1 MRTIIRITK
10 SELRVLFFSPIAW
23 LILIVFSF
31 QVGMAYC
38 DVLAQQ
44 LQSMELGYRTP
55 AVTSS
60 LFAGYTGIFSG
71 LLDNLY
77 LYIPL
82 FTMGLMSRELS
93 SGSIKLLYS
102 SPVSNLQIILGKY
115 LAVVVYALLL
125 CAILL
130 GPVIS
135 TCFSI
140 KAPDVPM
147 MFTGILGV
155 FLTILAYGAI
165 GLFMSTITKYQVVA
179 VVGTLAILAILNF
192 IGGVGQEYDFVR
204 DITYWLSISGRAK
217 VFTNG
222 MISTKDSLYFV
233 LVIFMFL
240 GLSVIKLQG
249 ERLRLSKW
257 NTSLK
262 YGIVLLIVLSLGYI
276 SSLPGFIAYYDS
288 TATKANTLTEE
299 SQEILKKLKGDL
311 KITTYVN
318 YLDETYDR
326 GAPRN
331 RIYDLAEF
339 EQYLRFKPEI
349 ELEYVYY
356 YGKGYLP
363 YAKAAYDTMTL
374 EQVVEDKCK
383 YSGRDPKSFLSLDEV
398 LKMDDISGENGRFVR
413 VITAA
418 NGKKAFLRIYKDN
431 HVYPYE
437 SQISTAL
444 KTLLQEAPMVGFVTG
459 HKERSGMDMGEK
471 GYGTFASNKTFR
483 YSLENSGYGVR
494 EISLE
499 HPVAEDINIIVLAD
513 MRSDFTEEEF
523 RNFDAYL
530 ERGGNLFILGE
541 PKRQQFMNPVIERL
555 GLRFADGIIVSP
567 SEVNLDDLVA
577 ANIKE
582 GAAKVSENYIRY
594 FRSGYSIMTPSA
606 CAVEVI
612 DSTKGFEI
620 TEVLASAGKG
630 SWVEKETTDF
640 INEKSVLNPAVGEV
654 EKSNS
659 IMLYLTRPVNNKE
672 QRIFVIGDAD
682 CISTLELSQNRP
694 GFRSSNFTLI
704 TETFR
709 NLSYG
714 EFPVEASRVN
724 PPDDRVLVTRNV
736 IFGIRVVLM
745 WIIPLLFV
753 TGCIVKKEFMRWRK
767 RCVRVPIRQ
776 WIWSMQVL

>member
-10 SELRVLFFSPIAW
+10 SELRILFFSPIAW

-31 QVGMAYC
+31 QVGMAYS
-38 DVLAQQ
+38 DALEMQ
-44 LQSMELGYRTP
+44 LRNQELGYRMY

-60 LFAGYTGIFSG
+60 LFDGYSGILSG
-71 LLDNLY
+71 LLGNLY

-102 SPVSNLQIILGKY
+102 SPVSNFQIILGKY

-125 CAILL
+125 CIILL
-130 GPVIS
+130 GPVVS
-135 TCFSI
+135 TCFSVQ
-140 KAPDVPM
+140 APDVPM
-147 MFTGILGV
+147 MLTGIFGV
-155 FLTILAYGAI
+155 FLTVLAYGAI

-217 VFTNG
+217 VFISG
-222 MISTKDSLYFV
+222 MISTKDTLYFI

-249 ERLRLSKW
+249 ERLKLSKW
-257 NTSLK
+257 NTSSK
-262 YGIVLLIVLSLGYI
+262 YGVVLLIALSLGYI

-288 TATKANTLTEE
+288 TATKVNTLTEE
-299 SQEILKKLKGDL
+299 SQEIVRKLKGDL
-311 KITTYVN
+311 TITTYVN

-331 RIYDLAEF
+331 RIDDIAQF
-339 EQYLRFKPEI
+339 EQYLRFKPETK
-349 ELEYVYY
+349 LKYVYY
-356 YGKGYLP
+356 YAKGYMP

-374 EQVVEDKCK
+374 EQVVEDKCR
-383 YSGRDPKSFLSLDEV
+383 YSGYNPKRFLPLDEV
-398 LKMDDISGENGRFVR
+398 LKMDDISGEDGRFAR

-418 NGKKAFLRIYKDN
+418 NGKKAMLRIYKDN
-431 HVYPYE
+431 QVHPFE
-437 SQISTAL
+437 AQISTAL
-444 KTLLQEAPMVGFVTG
+444 KTLLQEAPVVGFVTG
-459 HKERSGMDMGEK
+459 HKERSGVDMGEK
-471 GYGTFASNKTFR
+471 GYGSFASNKTFR
-483 YSLENSGYGVR
+483 YSLINSGYGIR
-494 EISLE
+494 EISLDQ
-499 HPVAEDINIIVLAD
+499 PVADDIDIVVLAD

-523 RNFDAYL
+523 RNFDSYL
-530 ERGGNLFILGE
+530 ARGGNLFILGE

-567 SEVNLDDLVA
+567 SEVNLDDIIA

-594 FRSGYSIMTPSA
+594 FRRGYSIITPSA

-612 DSTKGFEI
+612 DTTKGFKI
-620 TEVLASAGKG
+620 TEVLASASSG
-630 SWVEKETTDF
+630 SWIEKETTDF

-659 IMLYLTRPVNNKE
+659 IMLYLTRPVKNKE

-682 CISTLELSQNRP
+682 CISTLELSQNRA

-709 NLSYG
+709 NMSYE
-714 EFPVEASRVN
+714 EFPVDAARVN
-724 PPDDRVLVTRNV
+724 PPDDRVVVTQGTVV
-736 IFGIRVVLM
+736 IKVIIM
-745 WIIPLLFV
+745 WIIPILLMI
-753 TGCIVKKEFMRWRK
+753 GCITLLIRRK
-767 RCVRVPIRQ
+767 RK
-776 WIWSMQVL
+776 

>member
-10 SELRVLFFSPIAW
+10 SELRILFFSPIAW

-38 DVLAQQ
+38 DALAMQ
-44 LQSMELGYRTP
+44 LRNQELGYRMF

-60 LFAGYTGIFSG
+60 LFSGYFGILTR
-71 LLDNLY
+71 LLNDLY

-102 SPVSNLQIILGKY
+102 SPVSNFQIILGKY
-115 LAVVVYALLL
+115 MAVVVYGVLL
-125 CAILL
+125 CVILL
-130 GPVIS
+130 VPVIS
-135 TCFSI
+135 TCVSI
-140 KAPDVPM
+140 LAPDLPLM
-147 MFTGILGV
+147 LTGIFGV

-204 DITYWLSISGRAK
+204 DITYWLSISGRTK
-217 VFTNG
+217 VFISG
-222 MISTKDSLYFV
+222 MISTKDTLYFI

-249 ERLRLSKW
+249 ERLKLSKW

-262 YGIVLLIVLSLGYI
+262 YGIVLFITLSLGYI

-288 TATKANTLTEE
+288 TATKMNTLTEE
-299 SQEILKKLKGDL
+299 SQEILEQLKGDL
-311 KITTYVN
+311 TVTTYVN

-331 RIYDLAEF
+331 RIRDIGEF
-339 EQYLRFKPEI
+339 EQYLRFKPEMK
-349 ELEYVYY
+349 LEYVYY
-356 YGKGYLP
+356 YAKGYLP

-374 EQVVEDKCK
+374 EQIVEDKCK
-383 YSGRDPKSFLSLDEV
+383 YSGYDPKRFLPLEEV
-398 LKMDDISGENGRFVR
+398 LKKDDISEENGRFTR

-418 NGKKAFLRIYKDN
+418 NGKKAILRIYKDN

-437 SQISTAL
+437 AQISTAL
-444 KTLLQEAPMVGFVTG
+444 KTLIQEAPVVGFVTG
-459 HKERSGMDMGEK
+459 HKERSGTDMGEK

-483 YSLENSGYGVR
+483 YSLVNSGYGVR
-494 EISLE
+494 EISLKQ
-499 HPVAEDINIIVLAD
+499 PVADDINIIVLAD
-513 MRSDFTEEEF
+513 MRSYLTEEEE
-523 RNFDAYL
+523 RNFNAYL

-541 PKRQQFMNPVIERL
+541 PKRQQFMNPVLEKL

-567 SEVNLDDLVA
+567 SEINLDDLIA

-594 FRSGYSIMTPSA
+594 FQLGYSIITPSV

-620 TEVLASAGKG
+620 TEVLASADKG
-630 SWVEKETTDF
+630 SWIEKETTDF
-640 INEKSVLNPAVGEV
+640 INEKSVLNPVIGEV

-659 IMLYLTRPVNNKE
+659 IMLYLTRFINNKE

-682 CISTLELSQNRP
+682 CISTLELSQNRAE
-694 GFRSSNFTLI
+694 FRSSNFTLI

-709 NLSYG
+709 NLSY
-714 EFPVEASRVN
+714 EESPVKANRVS
-724 PPDDRVLVTRNV
+724 PPDKQVLVSQDSVTIMRV
-736 IFGIRVVLM
+736 IMM
-745 WIIPLLFV
+745 WTIPLLLV
-753 TGCIVKKEFMRWRK
+753 MGCVILLFKRK
-767 RCVRVPIRQ
+767 RK
-776 WIWSMQVL
+776 

>member
-44 LQSMELGYRTP
+44 LQTMELGYRTP

-140 KAPDVPM
+140 KAPDIPM

-257 NTSLK
+257 HTSLK

-276 SSLPGFIAYYDS
+276 SSLPGFIAYCDS

-318 YLDETYDR
+318 Y
-326 GAPRN
+326 
-331 RIYDLAEF
+331 LAEF

-374 EQVVEDKCK
+374 EQIVEDKCK
-383 YSGRDPKSFLSLDEV
+383 YSGRDPKSFLPLDDV

-513 MRSDFTEEEF
+513 MRSNFTEEEF

-530 ERGGNLFILGE
+530 KRGGNLFILGE

-594 FRSGYSIMTPSA
+594 FRSGYSIMTPSV

-612 DSTKGFEI
+612 DPNKGFEI

-640 INEKSVLNPAVGEV
+640 INEKSMLNPAVGEV

-724 PPDDRVLVTRNV
+724 PPDDRVSATRNV

-753 TGCIVKKEFMRWRK
+753 TGCITLLIRRK
-767 RCVRVPIRQ
+767 RR
-776 WIWSMQVL
+776 

>member
-10 SELRVLFFSPIAW
+10 SELRILFFSPIAW

-31 QVGMAYC
+31 QVGMAYS
-38 DVLAQQ
+38 DALEMQ
-44 LQSMELGYRTP
+44 LRNQELGYRMY

-60 LFAGYTGIFSG
+60 LFDGYSGILSG
-71 LLDNLY
+71 LLGNLY

-102 SPVSNLQIILGKY
+102 SPVSNFQIILGKY

-125 CAILL
+125 CIILL
-130 GPVIS
+130 GPVVS
-135 TCFSI
+135 TCFSVQ
-140 KAPDVPM
+140 APDVPM
-147 MFTGILGV
+147 MLTGIFGV
-155 FLTILAYGAI
+155 FLTVLAYGAI

-217 VFTNG
+217 VFISG
-222 MISTKDSLYFV
+222 MISTKDTLYFI

-249 ERLRLSKW
+249 ERLKLSKW
-257 NTSLK
+257 NTSSK
-262 YGIVLLIVLSLGYI
+262 YGVVLLIALSLGYI

-288 TATKANTLTEE
+288 TATKVNTLTEE
-299 SQEILKKLKGDL
+299 SQEIVRKLKGDL
-311 KITTYVN
+311 TITTYVN

-331 RIYDLAEF
+331 RIDDIAQF
-339 EQYLRFKPEI
+339 EQYLRFKPETK
-349 ELEYVYY
+349 LKYVYY
-356 YGKGYLP
+356 YAKGYMP

-374 EQVVEDKCK
+374 EQVVEDKCR
-383 YSGRDPKSFLSLDEV
+383 YSGYNPKRFLPLDEV
-398 LKMDDISGENGRFVR
+398 LKMDDISGEDGRFAR

-418 NGKKAFLRIYKDN
+418 NGKKAMLRIYKDN
-431 HVYPYE
+431 QVHPFE
-437 SQISTAL
+437 AQISTAL
-444 KTLLQEAPMVGFVTG
+444 KTLLQEAPVVGFVTG
-459 HKERSGMDMGEK
+459 HKERSGVDMGEK
-471 GYGTFASNKTFR
+471 GYGSFASNKTFR
-483 YSLENSGYGVR
+483 YSLINSGYGIR
-494 EISLE
+494 EISLDQ
-499 HPVAEDINIIVLAD
+499 PVADDIDIVVLAD

-523 RNFDAYL
+523 RNFDSYL
-530 ERGGNLFILGE
+530 ARGGNLFILGE

-567 SEVNLDDLVA
+567 SEVNLDDIIA

-582 GAAKVSENYIRY
+582 GAATVSENYIRY
-594 FRSGYSIMTPSA
+594 FRRGYSIITPSA

-612 DSTKGFEI
+612 DTTKGFKI
-620 TEVLASAGKG
+620 TEVLASASSG
-630 SWVEKETTDF
+630 SWIEKETTDF

-659 IMLYLTRPVNNKE
+659 IMLYLTRPVKNKE

-682 CISTLELSQNRP
+682 CISTLELSQNRA

-709 NLSYG
+709 NMSYE
-714 EFPVEASRVN
+714 EFPVDAARVN
-724 PPDDRVLVTRNV
+724 PPDDRVVVTQGTVV
-736 IFGIRVVLM
+736 IKVIIM
-745 WIIPLLFV
+745 WIIPILLMI
-753 TGCIVKKEFMRWRK
+753 GCITLLIRRK
-767 RCVRVPIRQ
+767 RK
-776 WIWSMQVL
+776 

>member
-102 SPVSNLQIILGKY
+102 SPVSNLQIILDKY

-555 GLRFADGIIVSP
+555 GLRFADGIIVLITLKFF
-567 SEVNLDDLVA
+567 EA
-577 ANIKE
+577 ANVTLFLTK
-582 GAAKVSENYIRY
+582 
-594 FRSGYSIMTPSA
+594 
-606 CAVEVI
+606 CAI
-612 DSTKGFEI
+612 
-620 TEVLASAGKG
+620 
-630 SWVEKETTDF
+630 
-640 INEKSVLNPAVGEV
+640 
-654 EKSNS
+654 
-659 IMLYLTRPVNNKE
+659 Y
-672 QRIFVIGDAD
+672 
-682 CISTLELSQNRP
+682 
-694 GFRSSNFTLI
+694 
-704 TETFR
+704 
-709 NLSYG
+709 
-714 EFPVEASRVN
+714 
-724 PPDDRVLVTRNV
+724 
-736 IFGIRVVLM
+736 
-745 WIIPLLFV
+745 
-753 TGCIVKKEFMRWRK
+753 VKF
-767 RCVRVPIRQ
+767 CG
-776 WIWSMQVL
+776 

>member
-10 SELRVLFFSPIAW
+10 SELRILFFSPIAW

-31 QVGMAYC
+31 QVGMAYS
-38 DVLAQQ
+38 DALEMQ
-44 LQSMELGYRTP
+44 LRNQELGYRMY

-60 LFAGYTGIFSG
+60 LFDGYSGILSG
-71 LLDNLY
+71 LLGNLY

-102 SPVSNLQIILGKY
+102 SPVSNFQIILGKY

-125 CAILL
+125 CIILL
-130 GPVIS
+130 GPVVS
-135 TCFSI
+135 TCFSVQ
-140 KAPDVPM
+140 APDVPM
-147 MFTGILGV
+147 MLTGIFGV
-155 FLTILAYGAI
+155 FLTVLAYGAI

-217 VFTNG
+217 VFISG
-222 MISTKDSLYFV
+222 MISTKDTLYFI

-249 ERLRLSKW
+249 ERLKLSKW
-257 NTSLK
+257 NTSSK
-262 YGIVLLIVLSLGYI
+262 YGVVLLIDLSLGYI

-288 TATKANTLTEE
+288 TATKVNTLTEE
-299 SQEILKKLKGDL
+299 SQEIVRKLKGDL
-311 KITTYVN
+311 TITTYVN

-331 RIYDLAEF
+331 RIDDIAQF
-339 EQYLRFKPEI
+339 EQYLRFKPETK
-349 ELEYVYY
+349 LKYVYY
-356 YGKGYLP
+356 YAKGYMP

-374 EQVVEDKCK
+374 EQVVEDKCR
-383 YSGRDPKSFLSLDEV
+383 YSGYNPKRFLPLDEV
-398 LKMDDISGENGRFVR
+398 LKMDDISGEDGRFAR

-418 NGKKAFLRIYKDN
+418 NGKKAMLRIYKDN
-431 HVYPYE
+431 QVHPFE
-437 SQISTAL
+437 AQISTAL
-444 KTLLQEAPMVGFVTG
+444 KTLLQEAPVVGFVTG
-459 HKERSGMDMGEK
+459 HKERSGVDMGEK
-471 GYGTFASNKTFR
+471 GYGSFASNKTFR
-483 YSLENSGYGVR
+483 YSLINSGYGIR
-494 EISLE
+494 EISLDQ
-499 HPVAEDINIIVLAD
+499 PVADDIDIVVLAD

-523 RNFDAYL
+523 RNFDSYL
-530 ERGGNLFILGE
+530 ARGGNLFILGE

-567 SEVNLDDLVA
+567 SEVNLDDIIA

-594 FRSGYSIMTPSA
+594 FRRGYSIITPSA

-612 DSTKGFEI
+612 DTTKGFKI
-620 TEVLASAGKG
+620 TEVLASASSG
-630 SWVEKETTDF
+630 SWIEKETTDF

-659 IMLYLTRPVNNKE
+659 IMLYLTRPVKNKE

-682 CISTLELSQNRP
+682 CISTLELSQNRA

-709 NLSYG
+709 NMSYE
-714 EFPVEASRVN
+714 EFPVDAARVN
-724 PPDDRVLVTRNV
+724 PPDDRVVVTQGTVV
-736 IFGIRVVLM
+736 IKVIIM
-745 WIIPLLFV
+745 WIIPILLMI
-753 TGCIVKKEFMRWRK
+753 GCITLLIRRK
-767 RCVRVPIRQ
+767 RK
-776 WIWSMQVL
+776 

>member
-10 SELRVLFFSPIAW
+10 SELRILFFSPIAW

-38 DVLAQQ
+38 EALEMQ
-44 LQSMELGYRTP
+44 LRNQELGYRVY

-60 LFAGYTGIFSG
+60 LFDGYSGILSR
-71 LLDNLY
+71 LLGDLY

-102 SPVSNLQIILGKY
+102 SPVSNFQIILGKY

-125 CAILL
+125 CVILL
-130 GPVIS
+130 GPVVS
-135 TCFSI
+135 TCFSVLS
-140 KAPDVPM
+140 PDVPM
-147 MFTGILGV
+147 MLTGIFGV

-204 DITYWLSISGRAK
+204 DITYWLSIAGRAK
-217 VFTNG
+217 VFISG
-222 MISTKDSLYFV
+222 MISTKDTLYFI

-249 ERLRLSKW
+249 ERLKLSKW
-257 NTSLK
+257 NTSVK
-262 YGIVLLIVLSLGYI
+262 YGAVLLITLSLGYI

-288 TATKANTLTEE
+288 TATKVNTLTEE
-299 SQEILKKLKGDL
+299 SQEIVRKLKGDL
-311 KITTYVN
+311 TITTYVN

-331 RIYDLAEF
+331 RIDDIAQF
-339 EQYLRFKPEI
+339 EQYLRFKPETK
-349 ELEYVYY
+349 LSYVYY
-356 YGKGYLP
+356 YAKGFMP
-363 YAKAAYDTMTL
+363 YAREAYDTMTL
-374 EQVVEDKCK
+374 EQIVADKCR
-383 YSGRDPKSFLSLDEV
+383 YSGYDPKRFLPLEEV
-398 LKMDDISGENGRFVR
+398 LKMDDISGEDGRFVR

-418 NGKKAFLRIYKDN
+418 NGKKAMLRIYKDN
-431 HVYPYE
+431 QVYPFE
-437 SQISTAL
+437 AQISTAL
-444 KTLLQEAPMVGFVTG
+444 KTLLQEAPVVGFVTG

-471 GYGTFASNKTFR
+471 GYGSFASNKTFR
-483 YSLENSGYGVR
+483 YSLINSGYGIR

-499 HPVAEDINIIVLAD
+499 LPVADDIDIVVLAD

-530 ERGGNLFILGE
+530 ARGGNLFILGE
-541 PKRQQFMNPVIERL
+541 PKRQQYMNPVIERL

-567 SEVNLDDLVA
+567 SEVNLDDIIA

-582 GAAKVSENYIRY
+582 GAAEVSENYIRY
-594 FRSGYSIMTPSA
+594 FRRGYSIITPSV

-612 DSTKGFEI
+612 DTTKGFKI
-620 TEVLASAGKG
+620 TEVLASASSG
-630 SWVEKETTDF
+630 SWIEKETTDF
-640 INEKSVLNPAVGEV
+640 INEKSVLNPTAGEV

-659 IMLYLTRPVNNKE
+659 IMLYLTRPVKNKE

-682 CISTLELSQNRP
+682 CISTLELSQNRA

-709 NLSYG
+709 NMSYE
-714 EFPVEASRVN
+714 EFPVDAARVN
-724 PPDDRVLVTRNV
+724 PPDDRVVVTQSAVGV
-736 IFGIRVVLM
+736 IKVIIM
-745 WIIPLLFV
+745 WIIPILLMI
-753 TGCIVKKEFMRWRK
+753 GCITLLIRRK
-767 RCVRVPIRQ
+767 RR
-776 WIWSMQVL
+776 

>member
-10 SELRVLFFSPIAW
+10 SELRILFFSPIAW

-31 QVGMAYC
+31 QVGMAYS
-38 DVLAQQ
+38 DALEMQ
-44 LQSMELGYRTP
+44 LRNQELGYRMY

-60 LFAGYTGIFSG
+60 LFDGYSGILSG
-71 LLDNLY
+71 LLGNLY

-102 SPVSNLQIILGKY
+102 SPVSNFQIILGKY

-125 CAILL
+125 CIILL
-130 GPVIS
+130 GPVVS
-135 TCFSI
+135 TCFSVQ
-140 KAPDVPM
+140 APDVPM
-147 MFTGILGV
+147 MLTGIFGV
-155 FLTILAYGAI
+155 FLTVLAYGAI

-217 VFTNG
+217 VFISG
-222 MISTKDSLYFV
+222 MISTKDTLYFI

-249 ERLRLSKW
+249 ERLKLSKW
-257 NTSLK
+257 NTSSK
-262 YGIVLLIVLSLGYI
+262 YGVVLLIALSLGYI

-288 TATKANTLTEE
+288 TATKVNTLTEE
-299 SQEILKKLKGDL
+299 SQEIVRKLKGDL
-311 KITTYVN
+311 TITTYVN

-331 RIYDLAEF
+331 RIDDIAQF
-339 EQYLRFKPEI
+339 EQYLRFKPETK
-349 ELEYVYY
+349 LKYVYY
-356 YGKGYLP
+356 YAKGYMP

-374 EQVVEDKCK
+374 EQVVEDKCR
-383 YSGRDPKSFLSLDEV
+383 YSGYNPKRFLPLDEV
-398 LKMDDISGENGRFVR
+398 LKMDDISGEDGRFAR

-418 NGKKAFLRIYKDN
+418 NGKKAMLRIYKDN
-431 HVYPYE
+431 QVHPFE
-437 SQISTAL
+437 AQISTAL
-444 KTLLQEAPMVGFVTG
+444 KTLLQEAPVVGFVTG
-459 HKERSGMDMGEK
+459 HKERSGVDMGEK
-471 GYGTFASNKTFR
+471 GYGSFASNKTFR
-483 YSLENSGYGVR
+483 YSLINSGYGIR
-494 EISLE
+494 EISLDQ
-499 HPVAEDINIIVLAD
+499 PVADDIDIVVLAD

-523 RNFDAYL
+523 RNFDSYL
-530 ERGGNLFILGE
+530 ARGGNLFILGE
-541 PKRQQFMNPVIERL
+541 PNRQQFMNPVIERL

-567 SEVNLDDLVA
+567 SEVNLDDIIA

-594 FRSGYSIMTPSA
+594 FRRGYSIITPSA

-612 DSTKGFEI
+612 DTTKGFKI
-620 TEVLASAGKG
+620 TEVLASASSG
-630 SWVEKETTDF
+630 SWIEKETTDF

-659 IMLYLTRPVNNKE
+659 IMLYLTRPVKNKE

-682 CISTLELSQNRP
+682 CISTLELSQNRA

-709 NLSYG
+709 NMSYE
-714 EFPVEASRVN
+714 EFPVDAARVN
-724 PPDDRVLVTRNV
+724 PPDDRVVVTQGTVV
-736 IFGIRVVLM
+736 IKVIIM
-745 WIIPLLFV
+745 WIIPILLMI
-753 TGCIVKKEFMRWRK
+753 GCITLLIRRK
-767 RCVRVPIRQ
+767 RK
-776 WIWSMQVL
+776 

>member
-10 SELRVLFFSPIAW
+10 SELRILFFSPIAW

-31 QVGMAYC
+31 QVGMAYS
-38 DVLAQQ
+38 DALEMQ
-44 LQSMELGYRTP
+44 LRNQELGYRMY

-60 LFAGYTGIFSG
+60 LFDGYSGILSG
-71 LLDNLY
+71 LLGNLY

-102 SPVSNLQIILGKY
+102 SPVSNFQIILGKY

-125 CAILL
+125 CIILL
-130 GPVIS
+130 GPVVS
-135 TCFSI
+135 TCFSVQ
-140 KAPDVPM
+140 APDVPM
-147 MFTGILGV
+147 MLTGIFGV
-155 FLTILAYGAI
+155 FLTVLAYGAI

-217 VFTNG
+217 VFISG
-222 MISTKDSLYFV
+222 MISTKDTLYFI

-249 ERLRLSKW
+249 ERLKLSKW
-257 NTSLK
+257 NTSSK
-262 YGIVLLIVLSLGYI
+262 YGVVLLIALSLGYI

-288 TATKANTLTEE
+288 TATKVNTLTEE
-299 SQEILKKLKGDL
+299 SQEIVRKLKGDL
-311 KITTYVN
+311 TITTYVN

-331 RIYDLAEF
+331 RIDDIAQF
-339 EQYLRFKPEI
+339 EQYLRFKPETK
-349 ELEYVYY
+349 LKYVYY
-356 YGKGYLP
+356 YAKGYMP

-374 EQVVEDKCK
+374 EQVVEDKCR
-383 YSGRDPKSFLSLDEV
+383 YSGYNPKRFLPLDEV
-398 LKMDDISGENGRFVR
+398 LKMDDISGEDGRFAR

-418 NGKKAFLRIYKDN
+418 NGKKAMLRIYKDN
-431 HVYPYE
+431 QVHPFE
-437 SQISTAL
+437 AQISTAL
-444 KTLLQEAPMVGFVTG
+444 KTLLQEAPVVGFVTG
-459 HKERSGMDMGEK
+459 HKERSGVDMGEK
-471 GYGTFASNKTFR
+471 GYGSFASNKTFR
-483 YSLENSGYGVR
+483 YSLINSGYGIR
-494 EISLE
+494 EISLDQ
-499 HPVAEDINIIVLAD
+499 PVADDIDIVVLAD

-523 RNFDAYL
+523 RNFDSYL
-530 ERGGNLFILGE
+530 ARGGNLFILGE

-567 SEVNLDDLVA
+567 SEVNLDDIIA

-594 FRSGYSIMTPSA
+594 FRRGYSIITPSA

-612 DSTKGFEI
+612 DTTKGFKI
-620 TEVLASAGKG
+620 TEVLASASSG
-630 SWVEKETTDF
+630 SWIEKETTDF

-659 IMLYLTRPVNNKE
+659 IMLYLTRPVKNKE

-682 CISTLELSQNRP
+682 CISTLELSQNRA

-709 NLSYG
+709 NMSYE
-714 EFPVEASRVN
+714 EFPVDAARVN
-724 PPDDRVLVTRNV
+724 PPDDRVVVTQGTVV
-736 IFGIRVVLM
+736 IKVIIM
-745 WIIPLLFV
+745 WIITILLMI
-753 TGCIVKKEFMRWRK
+753 GCITLLIRRK
-767 RCVRVPIRQ
+767 RK
-776 WIWSMQVL
+776 

>member
-155 FLTILAYGAI
+155 FLTILAYGSI

-262 YGIVLLIVLSLGYI
+262 YGIVLLIMLSLGYI

-612 DSTKGFEI
+612 DSAKGFEI

-640 INEKSVLNPAVGEV
+640 INEKSVL
-654 EKSNS
+654 
-659 IMLYLTRPVNNKE
+659 
-672 QRIFVIGDAD
+672 
-682 CISTLELSQNRP
+682 
-694 GFRSSNFTLI
+694 
-704 TETFR
+704 
-709 NLSYG
+709 
-714 EFPVEASRVN
+714 
-724 PPDDRVLVTRNV
+724 
-736 IFGIRVVLM
+736 
-745 WIIPLLFV
+745 
-753 TGCIVKKEFMRWRK
+753 
-767 RCVRVPIRQ
+767 
-776 WIWSMQVL
+776 

>member
-10 SELRVLFFSPIAW
+10 SELRILFFSPIAW

-31 QVGMAYC
+31 QVGMAYS
-38 DVLAQQ
+38 DALEMQ
-44 LQSMELGYRTP
+44 LRNQELGYRMY

-60 LFAGYTGIFSG
+60 LFDGYSGILSG
-71 LLDNLY
+71 LLGNLY

-102 SPVSNLQIILGKY
+102 SPVSNFQIILGKY

-125 CAILL
+125 CIILL
-130 GPVIS
+130 GPVVS
-135 TCFSI
+135 TCFSVQ
-140 KAPDVPM
+140 APDVPM
-147 MFTGILGV
+147 MLTGIFGV
-155 FLTILAYGAI
+155 FLTVLAYGAI

-217 VFTNG
+217 VFISG
-222 MISTKDSLYFV
+222 MISTKDTLYFI

-249 ERLRLSKW
+249 ERLKLSKW
-257 NTSLK
+257 NTSSK
-262 YGIVLLIVLSLGYI
+262 YGVVLLIALSLGYI

-288 TATKANTLTEE
+288 TATKVNTLTEE
-299 SQEILKKLKGDL
+299 SQEIVRKLKGDL
-311 KITTYVN
+311 TITTYVN

-331 RIYDLAEF
+331 RIDDIAQF
-339 EQYLRFKPEI
+339 EQYLRFKPETK
-349 ELEYVYY
+349 LKYVDYY
-356 YGKGYLP
+356 AKGYMP

-374 EQVVEDKCK
+374 EQVVEDKCR
-383 YSGRDPKSFLSLDEV
+383 YSGYNPKRFLPLDEV
-398 LKMDDISGENGRFVR
+398 LKMDDISGEDGRFAR

-418 NGKKAFLRIYKDN
+418 NGKKAMLRIYKDN
-431 HVYPYE
+431 QVHPFE
-437 SQISTAL
+437 AQISTAL
-444 KTLLQEAPMVGFVTG
+444 KTLLQEAPVVGFVTG
-459 HKERSGMDMGEK
+459 HKERSGVDMGEK
-471 GYGTFASNKTFR
+471 GYGSFASNKTFR
-483 YSLENSGYGVR
+483 YSLINSGYGIR
-494 EISLE
+494 EISLDQ
-499 HPVAEDINIIVLAD
+499 PVADDIDIVVLAD

-523 RNFDAYL
+523 RNFDSYL
-530 ERGGNLFILGE
+530 ARGGNLFILGE

-567 SEVNLDDLVA
+567 SEVNLDDIIA

-594 FRSGYSIMTPSA
+594 FRRGYSIITPSA

-612 DSTKGFEI
+612 DTTKGFKI
-620 TEVLASAGKG
+620 TEVLASASSG
-630 SWVEKETTDF
+630 SWIEKETTDF

-659 IMLYLTRPVNNKE
+659 IMLYLTRPVKNKE

-682 CISTLELSQNRP
+682 CISTLELSQNRA

-709 NLSYG
+709 NMSYE
-714 EFPVEASRVN
+714 EFPVDAARVN
-724 PPDDRVLVTRNV
+724 PPDDRVVVTQGTVV
-736 IFGIRVVLM
+736 IKVIIM
-745 WIIPLLFV
+745 WIIPILLMI
-753 TGCIVKKEFMRWRK
+753 GCITLLIRRK
-767 RCVRVPIRQ
+767 RK
-776 WIWSMQVL
+776 

>member
-10 SELRVLFFSPIAW
+10 SELRILFFSPIAW

-31 QVGMAYC
+31 QAGMAYSEA
-38 DVLAQQ
+38 LETQ
-44 LQSMELGYRTP
+44 LRSQELGYRIY
-55 AVTSS
+55 AATSS
-60 LFAGYTGIFSG
+60 LFAGYTGILTK
-71 LLDNLY
+71 LLNDLY

-125 CAILL
+125 CVILL
-130 GPVIS
+130 GPVVS
-135 TCFSI
+135 TCISI
-140 KAPDVPM
+140 QAPDVPM
-147 MFTGILGV
+147 MLTGILGV
-155 FLTILAYGAI
+155 FLTVLAYGAI

-204 DITYWLSISGRAK
+204 DITYWLSISGRAT
-217 VFTNG
+217 VFIDG
-222 MISTKDSLYFV
+222 MISTKDTLYFI

-249 ERLRLSKW
+249 ERLKLSKW

-262 YGIVLLIVLSLGYI
+262 YGGVLLITLSLGYI

-288 TATKANTLTEE
+288 TATKMNTLTEE
-299 SQEILKKLKGDL
+299 SQEIVKKLKGDL
-311 KITTYVN
+311 TITTYVN

-331 RIYDLAEF
+331 RIDDIAQF
-339 EQYLRFKPEI
+339 EQYLRFKPETK
-349 ELEYVYY
+349 LEYVYY
-356 YGKGYLP
+356 YAPGYLP
-363 YAKAAYDTMTL
+363 YARAVYDTMTL
-374 EQVVEDKCK
+374 EQIVEDKCR
-383 YSGRDPKSFLSLDEV
+383 YSGYDPKRFLPLDEV
-398 LKMDDISGENGRFVR
+398 LKMDDISGEDGRFVR

-418 NGKKAFLRIYKDN
+418 NGKKAKLRIYKDN

-437 SQISTAL
+437 AQISTAL
-444 KTLLQEAPMVGFVTG
+444 KTLLQEAPVVGFVTG
-459 HKERSGMDMGEK
+459 HRERSGMDLGEK
-471 GYGTFASNKTFR
+471 GYGSFASNKTFR
-483 YSLENSGYGVR
+483 YSLINSGYGIR

-499 HPVAEDINIIVLAD
+499 KPVDGDIDIVVLAD
-513 MRSDFTEEEF
+513 MKSGFTENEF

-530 ERGGNLFILGE
+530 ARGGNLFILGE

-555 GLRFADGIIVSP
+555 GLRFADGIIVAP
-567 SEVNLDDLVA
+567 SEVNLDDIIA

-582 GAAKVSENYIRY
+582 GAVDVSENYIRY
-594 FRSGYSIMTPSA
+594 FRRGYSIITPSA

-612 DSTKGFEI
+612 DTTKGFKI
-620 TEVLASAGKG
+620 TEVLASASSG

-640 INEKSVLNPAVGEV
+640 INEKSVLNPSVGEV

-659 IMLYLTRPVNNKE
+659 IMLYLTRPVENKE

-682 CISTLELSQNRP
+682 CISTLELSQNRA

-709 NLSYG
+709 NLSYE
-714 EFPVEASRVN
+714 EFPVEAARVT
-724 PPDDRVLVTRNV
+724 PPDDRVIITQNTVMIIKTV
-736 IFGIRVVLM
+736 IM
-745 WIIPLLFV
+745 WIVPILLMV
-753 TGCIVKKEFMRWRK
+753 GCITLLVRRK
-767 RCVRVPIRQ
+767 RR
-776 WIWSMQVL
+776 

>member
-10 SELRVLFFSPIAW
+10 SELRILFFSPIAW

-31 QVGMAYC
+31 QVGMAFSEA
-38 DVLAQQ
+38 LEMQ
-44 LQSMELGYRTP
+44 LRNQELGYRVI

-60 LFAGYTGIFSG
+60 LFAGYSGILSR
-71 LLDNLY
+71 LLENLY

-102 SPVSNLQIILGKY
+102 SPVSNFQIISGKY
-115 LAVVVYALLL
+115 LAVMVYGLLL

-130 GPVIS
+130 GPVVGTYIS
-135 TCFSI
+135 I
-140 KAPDVPM
+140 QAPDVPM
-147 MFTGILGV
+147 MLTGIFGV
-155 FLTILAYGAI
+155 YLTILAYGAI

-204 DITYWLSISGRAK
+204 DITYWLAISGRAK
-217 VFTNG
+217 VFISG
-222 MISTKDSLYFV
+222 MISTNDTLYFI

-262 YGIVLLIVLSLGYI
+262 YGVVLLIALSLGYI

-288 TATKANTLTEE
+288 TATKVNTLTEE

-311 KITTYVN
+311 TITTYVN

-331 RIYDLAEF
+331 RIRDMAEF
-339 EQYLRFKPEI
+339 EQYLRFKPETK
-349 ELEYVYY
+349 LEYVYY
-356 YGKGYLP
+356 YTRGYLP
-363 YAKAAYDTMTL
+363 YGKAEYDTMTM
-374 EQVVEDKCK
+374 EQIVADKCR
-383 YSGRDPKSFLSLDEV
+383 YSGYNPKRFLPMSEV
-398 LKMDDISGENGRFVR
+398 LKKDDISGENGRFVR

-418 NGKKAFLRIYKDN
+418 NGKKAMLRIYNDN
-431 HVYPYE
+431 SVYPFE
-437 SQISTAL
+437 AQISTAL
-444 KTLLQEAPMVGFVTG
+444 KTLLQEAPVAGFVTG
-459 HKERSGMDMGEK
+459 HKERGGMDMGEK
-471 GYGTFASNKTFR
+471 GYGAFASNKTFR
-483 YSLENSGYGVR
+483 YSLINSGYGIR

-499 HPVAEDINIIVLAD
+499 QPVADDIDIIVLAD

-530 ERGGNLFILGE
+530 ARGGNLFILGE
-541 PKRQQFMNPVIERL
+541 PKRQQFMNPVIARL
-555 GLRFADGIIVSP
+555 GLRFADGVIVSP
-567 SEVNLDDLVA
+567 SDVNLDDIIA

-594 FRSGYSIMTPSA
+594 FSRGYSIITPSA

-612 DSTKGFEI
+612 DTTKGFEI
-620 TEVLASAGKG
+620 TEVLASADKG
-630 SWVEKETTDF
+630 SWIEKETTDF
-640 INEKSVLNPAVGEV
+640 INEKSVLNPAAGEV

-659 IMLYLTRPVNNKE
+659 IMLYLTRAVKNKE

-682 CISTLELSQNRP
+682 CISTLELSQNRA

-709 NLSYG
+709 NMSYE
-714 EFPVEASRVN
+714 EFPVDAARVN
-724 PPDDRVLVTRNV
+724 PPDDRVLVTQDTVMAIKVV
-736 IFGIRVVLM
+736 IM
-745 WIIPLLFV
+745 WIIPLLLV
-753 TGCIVKKEFMRWRK
+753 AGCVILLIRRK
-767 RCVRVPIRQ
+767 RR
-776 WIWSMQVL
+776 

>member
-582 GAAKVSENYIRY
+582 GAAKVS
-594 FRSGYSIMTPSA
+594 
-606 CAVEVI
+606 
-612 DSTKGFEI
+612 
-620 TEVLASAGKG
+620 
-630 SWVEKETTDF
+630 
-640 INEKSVLNPAVGEV
+640 
-654 EKSNS
+654 
-659 IMLYLTRPVNNKE
+659 
-672 QRIFVIGDAD
+672 
-682 CISTLELSQNRP
+682 
-694 GFRSSNFTLI
+694 
-704 TETFR
+704 
-709 NLSYG
+709 
-714 EFPVEASRVN
+714 
-724 PPDDRVLVTRNV
+724 
-736 IFGIRVVLM
+736 
-745 WIIPLLFV
+745 
-753 TGCIVKKEFMRWRK
+753 
-767 RCVRVPIRQ
+767 
-776 WIWSMQVL
+776 

>member
-44 LQSMELGYRTP
+44 LQTMELGYRTP

-140 KAPDVPM
+140 KAPDIPM

-257 NTSLK
+257 HTSLK

-276 SSLPGFIAYYDS
+276 SSLPGFIAYCDS

-374 EQVVEDKCK
+374 EQIVEDKCK
-383 YSGRDPKSFLSLDEV
+383 YSGRDPKSFLPLDDV

-513 MRSDFTEEEF
+513 MRSNFTEEEF

-530 ERGGNLFILGE
+530 KRGGNLFILGE

-594 FRSGYSIMTPSA
+594 FRSGYSIMTPSV

-612 DSTKGFEI
+612 DPNKGFEI

-640 INEKSVLNPAVGEV
+640 INEKSMLNPAVGEV

-672 QRIFVIGDAD
+672 QRIFVM
-682 CISTLELSQNRP
+682 ELSQNRP

-753 TGCIVKKEFMRWRK
+753 TGCITLLIRRK
-767 RCVRVPIRQ
+767 RR
-776 WIWSMQVL
+776 

>member
-10 SELRVLFFSPIAW
+10 SELRILFFSPIAW

-31 QVGMAYC
+31 QVGMAYS
-38 DVLAQQ
+38 DALEMQ
-44 LQSMELGYRTP
+44 LRNQELGYRMY

-60 LFAGYTGIFSG
+60 LFDGYSGILSG
-71 LLDNLY
+71 LLGNLY

-102 SPVSNLQIILGKY
+102 SPVSNFQIILGKY

-125 CAILL
+125 CIILL
-130 GPVIS
+130 GPVVS
-135 TCFSI
+135 TCFSVQ
-140 KAPDVPM
+140 APDVPM
-147 MFTGILGV
+147 MLTGIFGV
-155 FLTILAYGAI
+155 FLTVLAYGAI

-217 VFTNG
+217 VFISG
-222 MISTKDSLYFV
+222 MISTKDTLYFI

-249 ERLRLSKW
+249 ERLKLSKW
-257 NTSLK
+257 NTSSK
-262 YGIVLLIVLSLGYI
+262 YGVVLLIALSLGYI

-288 TATKANTLTEE
+288 TATKVNTLTEE
-299 SQEILKKLKGDL
+299 SQEIVRKLKGDL
-311 KITTYVN
+311 TITTYVN

-331 RIYDLAEF
+331 RIDDIAQF
-339 EQYLRFKPEI
+339 EQYLRFKPETK
-349 ELEYVYY
+349 LKYVYY
-356 YGKGYLP
+356 YAKGYMP

-374 EQVVEDKCK
+374 EQVVEDKCR
-383 YSGRDPKSFLSLDEV
+383 YSGYNPKRFLPLDEV
-398 LKMDDISGENGRFVR
+398 LKMDDISGEDGRFAR

-418 NGKKAFLRIYKDN
+418 NGKKAMLRIYKDN
-431 HVYPYE
+431 QVHPFE
-437 SQISTAL
+437 AQISTAL
-444 KTLLQEAPMVGFVTG
+444 KTLLQEAPVVGFVTG
-459 HKERSGMDMGEK
+459 HKERSGVDMGEK
-471 GYGTFASNKTFR
+471 GYGSFASNKTFR
-483 YSLENSGYGVR
+483 YSLINSGYGIR
-494 EISLE
+494 EISLDQ
-499 HPVAEDINIIVLAD
+499 PVADDIDIVVLAD
-513 MRSDFTEEEF
+513 MRSDFTEEDF
-523 RNFDAYL
+523 RNFDSYL
-530 ERGGNLFILGE
+530 ARGGNLFILGE

-567 SEVNLDDLVA
+567 SEVNLDDIIA

-594 FRSGYSIMTPSA
+594 FRRGYSIITPSA

-612 DSTKGFEI
+612 DTTKGFKI
-620 TEVLASAGKG
+620 TEVLASASSG
-630 SWVEKETTDF
+630 SWIEKETTDF

-659 IMLYLTRPVNNKE
+659 IMLYLTRPVKNKE

-682 CISTLELSQNRP
+682 CISTLELSQNRA

-709 NLSYG
+709 NMSYE
-714 EFPVEASRVN
+714 EFPVDAARVN
-724 PPDDRVLVTRNV
+724 PPDDRVVVTQGTVV
-736 IFGIRVVLM
+736 IKVIIM
-745 WIIPLLFV
+745 WIIPILLMI
-753 TGCIVKKEFMRWRK
+753 GCITLLIRRK
-767 RCVRVPIRQ
+767 RK
-776 WIWSMQVL
+776 

>member
-640 INEKSVLNPAVGEV
+640 INEKSVLNPQKFRA
-654 EKSNS
+654 
-659 IMLYLTRPVNNKE
+659 
-672 QRIFVIGDAD
+672 F
-682 CISTLELSQNRP
+682 CI
-694 GFRSSNFTLI
+694 
-704 TETFR
+704 
-709 NLSYG
+709 
-714 EFPVEASRVN
+714 
-724 PPDDRVLVTRNV
+724 
-736 IFGIRVVLM
+736 
-745 WIIPLLFV
+745 
-753 TGCIVKKEFMRWRK
+753 TGRK
-767 RCVRVPIRQ
+767 MTQ
-776 WIWSMQVL
+776 

>member
-155 FLTILAYGAI
+155 FLTILAYGSI

-262 YGIVLLIVLSLGYI
+262 YGIVLLIMLSLGYI

-612 DSTKGFEI
+612 DSAKGFEI

-640 INEKSVLNPAVGEV
+640 INEKSGCGRSGE
-654 EKSNS
+654 
-659 IMLYLTRPVNNKE
+659 I
-672 QRIFVIGDAD
+672 
-682 CISTLELSQNRP
+682 
-694 GFRSSNFTLI
+694 
-704 TETFR
+704 
-709 NLSYG
+709 
-714 EFPVEASRVN
+714 
-724 PPDDRVLVTRNV
+724 
-736 IFGIRVVLM
+736 
-745 WIIPLLFV
+745 
-753 TGCIVKKEFMRWRK
+753 
-767 RCVRVPIRQ
+767 
-776 WIWSMQVL
+776 

>member
-155 FLTILAYGAI
+155 FLTILAYGSI

-262 YGIVLLIVLSLGYI
+262 YGIVLLIMLSLGYI

-483 YSLENSGYGVR
+483 YSLENS
-494 EISLE
+494 
-499 HPVAEDINIIVLAD
+499 
-513 MRSDFTEEEF
+513 
-523 RNFDAYL
+523 
-530 ERGGNLFILGE
+530 
-541 PKRQQFMNPVIERL
+541 
-555 GLRFADGIIVSP
+555 
-567 SEVNLDDLVA
+567 
-577 ANIKE
+577 
-582 GAAKVSENYIRY
+582 
-594 FRSGYSIMTPSA
+594 
-606 CAVEVI
+606 
-612 DSTKGFEI
+612 
-620 TEVLASAGKG
+620 
-630 SWVEKETTDF
+630 
-640 INEKSVLNPAVGEV
+640 
-654 EKSNS
+654 
-659 IMLYLTRPVNNKE
+659 
-672 QRIFVIGDAD
+672 
-682 CISTLELSQNRP
+682 
-694 GFRSSNFTLI
+694 
-704 TETFR
+704 
-709 NLSYG
+709 
-714 EFPVEASRVN
+714 
-724 PPDDRVLVTRNV
+724 
-736 IFGIRVVLM
+736 
-745 WIIPLLFV
+745 
-753 TGCIVKKEFMRWRK
+753 
-767 RCVRVPIRQ
+767 
-776 WIWSMQVL
+776 

>member
-10 SELRVLFFSPIAW
+10 SELRILFFSPIAW

-31 QVGMAYC
+31 QVGMAYS
-38 DVLAQQ
+38 DALEMQ
-44 LQSMELGYRTP
+44 LRNQELGYRMY

-60 LFAGYTGIFSG
+60 LFDGYSGILSG
-71 LLDNLY
+71 LLGNLY

-102 SPVSNLQIILGKY
+102 SPVSNFQIILGKY

-125 CAILL
+125 CIILL
-130 GPVIS
+130 GPVVS
-135 TCFSI
+135 TCFSVQ
-140 KAPDVPM
+140 APDVPM
-147 MFTGILGV
+147 MLTGIFGV
-155 FLTILAYGAI
+155 FLTVLAYGAI

-217 VFTNG
+217 VFISG
-222 MISTKDSLYFV
+222 MISTKDTLYFI

-249 ERLRLSKW
+249 ERLKLSKW
-257 NTSLK
+257 NTSSK
-262 YGIVLLIVLSLGYI
+262 YGVVLLITLSLGYI

-288 TATKANTLTEE
+288 TATKVNTLTEE
-299 SQEILKKLKGDL
+299 SQEIVRKLKGDL
-311 KITTYVN
+311 TITTYVN

-331 RIYDLAEF
+331 RIDDIAQF
-339 EQYLRFKPEI
+339 EQYLRFKPETK
-349 ELEYVYY
+349 LKYVYY
-356 YGKGYLP
+356 YAKGYMP

-374 EQVVEDKCK
+374 EQVVEDKCR
-383 YSGRDPKSFLSLDEV
+383 YSGYNPKRFLPLDEV
-398 LKMDDISGENGRFVR
+398 LKMDDISGEDGRFAR

-418 NGKKAFLRIYKDN
+418 NGKKAMLRIYKDN
-431 HVYPYE
+431 QVHPFE
-437 SQISTAL
+437 AQISTAL
-444 KTLLQEAPMVGFVTG
+444 KTLLQEAPVVGFVTG
-459 HKERSGMDMGEK
+459 HKERSGVDMGEK
-471 GYGTFASNKTFR
+471 GYGSFASNKTFR
-483 YSLENSGYGVR
+483 YSLINSGYGIR

-499 HPVAEDINIIVLAD
+499 QPVADDIDIVVLAD

-523 RNFDAYL
+523 RNFDSYL
-530 ERGGNLFILGE
+530 ARGGNLFILGE

-567 SEVNLDDLVA
+567 SEVNLDDIIA

-594 FRSGYSIMTPSA
+594 FRRGYSIITPSA

-612 DSTKGFEI
+612 DTTKGFKI
-620 TEVLASAGKG
+620 TEVLASANSG
-630 SWVEKETTDF
+630 SWIEKETTDF
-640 INEKSVLNPAVGEV
+640 INEKSVLNPSAGEV

-659 IMLYLTRPVNNKE
+659 IMLYLTRPVKNKE

-682 CISTLELSQNRP
+682 CISTLELSQNRA

-709 NLSYG
+709 NMSYE
-714 EFPVEASRVN
+714 EFPVDAARVS
-724 PPDDRVLVTRNV
+724 PPDDRIV
-736 IFGIRVVLM
+736 IIQSAVVVIKVIIM
-745 WIIPLLFV
+745 WIIPILLMI
-753 TGCIVKKEFMRWRK
+753 GCITLLIRRK
-767 RCVRVPIRQ
+767 RK
-776 WIWSMQVL
+776 

>member
-10 SELRVLFFSPIAW
+10 SELRILFFSPIAW

-31 QVGMAYC
+31 QVGMAYSEA
-38 DVLAQQ
+38 LELQ
-44 LQSMELGYRTP
+44 LRNQELGYRMY

-60 LFAGYTGIFSG
+60 LFDGYSGIFTR
-71 LLDNLY
+71 LLSDLY

-102 SPVSNLQIILGKY
+102 SPVSNFQIIMGKY
-115 LAVVVYALLL
+115 MAVVAYALLL

-130 GPVIS
+130 GPVVS
-135 TCFSI
+135 TYFSI
-140 KAPDVPM
+140 QAPDVPM
-147 MFTGILGV
+147 MLTGILGV

-204 DITYWLSISGRAK
+204 DITYWLSISGRAM
-217 VFTNG
+217 VFING
-222 MISTKDSLYFV
+222 MISTKDTLYFI

-249 ERLRLSKW
+249 ERLKLSKY

-262 YGIVLLIVLSLGYI
+262 YGVVLLVALSLGYI

-288 TATKANTLTEE
+288 TATKVNTLTEE

-311 KITTYVN
+311 TITTYVN

-331 RIYDLAEF
+331 RIDDISQF
-339 EQYLRFKPEI
+339 EQYLRFKPETK
-349 ELEYVYY
+349 LNYVYY
-356 YGKGYLP
+356 YAKGFLP
-363 YAKAAYDTMTL
+363 YARAAYDTMTL
-374 EQVVEDKCK
+374 EQIVADKCR
-383 YSGRDPKSFLSLDEV
+383 YSGYDPKRFLPLDEV
-398 LKMDDISGENGRFVR
+398 LKMDDISGEDGRFAR

-418 NGKKAFLRIYKDN
+418 NGKKAILRIYKDN
-431 HVYPYE
+431 QVYPFE
-437 SQISTAL
+437 AQISTAL
-444 KTLLQEAPMVGFVTG
+444 KTLLQEAPTVGFVTG
-459 HKERSGMDMGEK
+459 HKERGGMDMGEK
-471 GYGTFASNKTFR
+471 GYGSFASNRTFR
-483 YSLENSGYGVR
+483 YSLINSGYGIR

-499 HPVAEDINIIVLAD
+499 EPVADDIDIMVLAD

-530 ERGGNLFILGE
+530 ARGGNLFILGE
-541 PKRQQFMNPVIERL
+541 PKRQKYMNPVIERL
-555 GLRFADGIIVSP
+555 GLRFADGVIVSP
-567 SEVNLDDLVA
+567 SEVHLDDIIA

-582 GAAKVSENYIRY
+582 GAAKVSENYIRF
-594 FRSGYSIMTPSA
+594 FRRGYSIITPSA

-612 DSTKGFEI
+612 DSTKGFKI

-630 SWVEKETTDF
+630 SWIEKETTDF

-672 QRIFVIGDAD
+672 QRVFVIGDAD
-682 CISTLELSQNRP
+682 CISTLELSQERA

-709 NLSYG
+709 NMSYE
-714 EFPVEASRVN
+714 EFPVDAARIN
-724 PPDDRVLVTRNV
+724 PPDDQVLVGPSVVT
-736 IFGIRVVLM
+736 GIKVVLM
-745 WIIPLLFV
+745 WIIPLLLMA
-753 TGCIVKKEFMRWRK
+753 GCIIILISRK
-767 RCVRVPIRQ
+767 RR
-776 WIWSMQVL
+776 

>member
-10 SELRVLFFSPIAW
+10 SELRILFFSPIAW

-38 DVLAQQ
+38 EALEMQ
-44 LQSMELGYRTP
+44 LRNQELGYRVY

-60 LFAGYTGIFSG
+60 LFDGYSGILSR
-71 LLDNLY
+71 LLGDLY

-102 SPVSNLQIILGKY
+102 SPVSNFQIILGKY

-125 CAILL
+125 CVILL
-130 GPVIS
+130 GPVVS
-135 TCFSI
+135 TCFSVLS
-140 KAPDVPM
+140 PDVPM
-147 MFTGILGV
+147 MLTGIFGV

-204 DITYWLSISGRAK
+204 DITYWLSIAGRAK
-217 VFTNG
+217 VFISG
-222 MISTKDSLYFV
+222 MISTKDTLYFI

-249 ERLRLSKW
+249 ERLKLSKW
-257 NTSLK
+257 NTSVK
-262 YGIVLLIVLSLGYI
+262 YGAVLLITLSLGYI

-288 TATKANTLTEE
+288 TATKVNTLTEE
-299 SQEILKKLKGDL
+299 SQEIVRKLKGDL
-311 KITTYVN
+311 TITTYVN

-331 RIYDLAEF
+331 RIDDIAQF
-339 EQYLRFKPEI
+339 EQYLRFKPETK
-349 ELEYVYY
+349 LSYVYY
-356 YGKGYLP
+356 YAKGFMP
-363 YAKAAYDTMTL
+363 YAREAYDTMTL
-374 EQVVEDKCK
+374 EQIVADKCR
-383 YSGRDPKSFLSLDEV
+383 YSGYDPKRFLPLEEV
-398 LKMDDISGENGRFVR
+398 LKMDDISGEDGRFVR

-418 NGKKAFLRIYKDN
+418 NGKKAMLRIYKDN
-431 HVYPYE
+431 QVYPFE
-437 SQISTAL
+437 AQISTAL
-444 KTLLQEAPMVGFVTG
+444 KTLLQEAPVVGFVTG

-471 GYGTFASNKTFR
+471 GYGSFASNKTFR
-483 YSLENSGYGVR
+483 YSLINSGYGIR

-499 HPVAEDINIIVLAD
+499 LPVADDIDIVVLAD

-530 ERGGNLFILGE
+530 ARGGNLFILGE
-541 PKRQQFMNPVIERL
+541 PKRQQYMNPVIERL

-567 SEVNLDDLVA
+567 SEVNLDDIIA

-582 GAAKVSENYIRY
+582 GAAEVSENYIRY
-594 FRSGYSIMTPSA
+594 FRRGYSIITPSA

-612 DSTKGFEI
+612 DTTKGFKI
-620 TEVLASAGKG
+620 TEVLASASSG
-630 SWVEKETTDF
+630 SWIEKETTDF
-640 INEKSVLNPAVGEV
+640 INEKSVLNPTAGEV

-659 IMLYLTRPVNNKE
+659 IMLYLTRPVKNKE

-682 CISTLELSQNRP
+682 CISTLELSQNRA

-709 NLSYG
+709 NMSYE
-714 EFPVEASRVN
+714 EFPVDAARVN
-724 PPDDRVLVTRNV
+724 PPDDRVVVTQSAVGV
-736 IFGIRVVLM
+736 IKVIIM
-745 WIIPLLFV
+745 WIIPILLMI
-753 TGCIVKKEFMRWRK
+753 GCITLLIRRK
-767 RCVRVPIRQ
+767 RR
-776 WIWSMQVL
+776 